1 MNHRP
6 ADILLIPGWGATGR
20 VWDRFLAGYPEARS
34 SHLMWNDCLTNGP
47 QAVQKAL
54 ETLPGRCVLL
64 GWSLGA
70 LLALRAA
77 LEFPDRIERVVLISG
92 TARMPEDEGYAGT
105 DPRILRA
112 MRTRLTRD
120 AEGVLSEF
128 SALCAEPDGTTA
140 VREEYREMALTWNRQ
155 TLAAGLEAL
164 GSIDLRGR
172 LSEVSVPVLLIHGSR
187 DAVISLGQ
195 AEALVSNLPDARLD
209 ILEGYGH
216 ALPFTAAD
224 KLIESVRRF
233 LA

>member
-1 MNHRP
+1 
-6 ADILLIPGWGATGR
+6 
-20 VWDRFLAGYPEARS
+20 
-34 SHLMWNDCLTNGP
+34 
-47 QAVQKAL
+47 
-54 ETLPGRCVLL
+54 L

-92 TARMPEDEGYAGT
+92 TARMPEAEGYAGI

-128 SALCAEPDGTTA
+128 SALCAEPDGKTA